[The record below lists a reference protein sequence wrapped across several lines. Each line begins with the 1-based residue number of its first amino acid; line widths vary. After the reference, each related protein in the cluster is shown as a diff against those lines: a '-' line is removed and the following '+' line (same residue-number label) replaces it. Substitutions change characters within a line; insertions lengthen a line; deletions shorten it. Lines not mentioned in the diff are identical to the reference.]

1 MYNVTNKWNG
11 TIFDVS
17 KQFTLYI
24 ALRHQKWYR
33 FIYWWQALLNGYG
46 HNPIVPDVLGS
57 LIRIEK
63 LNCNTRMDV
72 SVRIQISTVLWHKR
86 MKRKDLTLS
95 LILKLAFKRICAG
108 ITEPL
113 SKENM
118 DSAFRNA
125 LLSVA
130 HIKKVSTITFPFY
143 LFTSSQNQENQN
155 SGHDGDF
162 TCVGGCLLSHE
173 VQIYVW
179 TLWMSKT

>member
-1 MYNVTNKWNG
+1 MVEYSWIYFLLFFLHNKKQSYTIDKFYIFQSISLFQCVGHSLGAHSCILSRWFPLSGNQWNIKLSRQGTQWKHRDTRGMEWMYNVTNKWNG

-17 KQFTLYI
+17 MHFTLYI

-95 LILKLAFKRICAG
+95 LILKLAF
-108 ITEPL
+108 
-113 SKENM
+113 
-118 DSAFRNA
+118 
-125 LLSVA
+125 
-130 HIKKVSTITFPFY
+130 
-143 LFTSSQNQENQN
+143 
-155 SGHDGDF
+155 
-162 TCVGGCLLSHE
+162 
-173 VQIYVW
+173 
-179 TLWMSKT
+179 